1 MKAGGVHSIAPV
13 RPNRYHAPMPRWMEG
28 EFREMDQILFMMPLL
43 AYVAVVVGVTATMR
57 SRPEDGEYFFAGK
70 RLSGVQAL
78 LSVVSSETS
87 VATTVVFPAAGLASG
102 YTLVWLL
109 LGYIVGRTVV
119 AVFYLRKLYES
130 ERLTIYQTMSAQHRI
145 LEGAYLLAKYISG
158 GVRYFVGGYAL
169 AQILPAPGFVQ
180 AVPGGATVLWI
191 LVVAGCVAAYSL
203 TGGLR
208 AVVVMDQVQSVL
220 IVGTGLFL
228 CFYLGRLIPAEA
240 MVMPSF
246 TDWDPSKATFSPV
259 MFLGGAVLSIGSHG
273 ADQDLLLRILST
285 RSFRAAQRSLI
296 LSGFGAAI
304 LIGLYLTVGYLLRY
318 AGVTDLNAKSPLADF
333 VMRGDMPVLKGVFL
347 VLLAAAAMSSLDS
360 TIHST
365 GAVWKSLMSSS
376 LQGRVW
382 SAVSLAIM
390 VTFAVFFISIEKRHP
405 DFLALCM
412 GSMNYV
418 NGGLIGVFTVFTF
431 FPGRLRGVGVG
442 MGLAAGFLV
451 TALCEWGFDNPV
463 PWTYTVLLA
472 SGSAFLGAYG
482 SGMRTRTT
490 ERQDAERE

>member
-1 MKAGGVHSIAPV
+1 
-13 RPNRYHAPMPRWMEG
+13 
-28 EFREMDQILFMMPLL
+28 MDQILFLAPLL

-87 VATTVVFPAAGLASG
+87 VATTVVFPAAGLTGG
-102 YTLVWLL
+102 YALVWLL
-109 LGYIVGRTVV
+109 MGYIAGRTIV
-119 AVFYLRKLYES
+119 AVFYLRKLYDS

-169 AQILPAPGFVQ
+169 AQILPAPEFVKSIH
-180 AVPGGATVLWI
+180 GGPTAMWI
-191 LVVAGCVAAYSL
+191 VVVAVCVAAYSL

-228 CFYLGRLIPAEA
+228 CFYLARLIPSGALT
-240 MVMPSF
+240 MPSF
-246 TDWDPSKATFSPV
+246 VDLDPSKATFSPI
-259 MFLGGAVLSIGSHG
+259 MLLGGAVLSIGSHG

-296 LSGFGAAI
+296 LSGFGAAL
-304 LIGLYLTVGYLLRY
+304 LISLYLTVGYLLRY
-318 AGVTDLNAKSPLADF
+318 SGIADLNAKSPLADY
-333 VMRGDMPVLKGVFL
+333 VMRGDLPVLKGVFL

-365 GAVWKSLMSSS
+365 GAVWKSLMNSSR
-376 LQGRVW
+376 QGRVW
-382 SAVSLAIM
+382 SAMSLFIM
-390 VTFAVFFISIEKRHP
+390 IAFAVFFISIEKRHP

-412 GSMNYV
+412 GSMNYI

-431 FPGRLRGVGVG
+431 LPGRLRGLGVG
-442 MGLAAGFLV
+442 LGLIAGFSV
-451 TALCEWGFDNPV
+451 TAVCEWAFTNPV
-463 PWTYTVLLA
+463 PWTYTVLLSSSSSFVA
-472 SGSAFLGAYG
+472 ALAGSLLGSSMSGAN
-482 SGMRTRTT
+482 
-490 ERQDAERE
+490 QAEA